1 MVLVLAICLLV
12 ESGVDS
18 ATRFSFRYLI
28 DEVVGPRNPSR
39 LFALF
44 VLLGG
49 AAVVITVFCTLG
61 DFLWARIG
69 ALVVNDLR
77 TALLM
82 HLQSLSMDFFSRRPS
97 GDLLS
102 CFMADAECIENALVT
117 IVPYAVVGVS
127 GVAFSLAFMSSIQP
141 WLALFTLLGL
151 IVCFALPRLLLER
164 ARKAAFD
171 VRQHQGRVSTCVQE
185 TLQAQSLVKIFGLE
199 RELLARFVRERD
211 SLVKASVKS
220 NFFSYTAQRIPL
232 LAFFM
237 LALLVLAGSARLAT
251 RGALTVGELVSFQ
264 VLMLGLTS
272 GIANLT
278 WLAPIMME
286 ARAALDRLNQLF
298 IEQPSVNEAKLP
310 IRLGAL
316 DNSIAFEHVEFS
328 YPHVDDR
335 VATRVLCDVTVV
347 IRKGDLTVIVGPSGG
362 GKTTLLNLLLR
373 LYDPTSGSV
382 LVDGTNIRNIAL
394 ASLRSQIGFVSQEIL
409 LMDGTIRNNVRM
421 GKLDASDEEIWE
433 ALGAAEIADF
443 VRELVNGLDTRVGE
457 RGAMLSGGQRQRL
470 ALARAL
476 VRRPSLLVLD
486 EPTSSLDA
494 QNERELLA
502 TLRDLNLTRQLTII
516 AVTHRLQ
523 LAIFADQVLVI
534 ADGRLESSGR
544 HDALMAK
551 KGAYAALWSQAAAN

>member
-1 MVLVLAICLLV
+1 MVLVLALCLLV
-12 ESGVDS
+12 ESGADS

-39 LFALF
+39 LLALF
-44 VLLGG
+44 VLLGS
-49 AAVVITVFCTLG
+49 AAVVITIFCTLG

-82 HLQSLSMDFFSRRPS
+82 HLQSLSMDFFSRRAS

-164 ARKAAFD
+164 ARKASFD

-185 TLQAQSLVKIFGLE
+185 TLQAQSLIKIFGLE

-220 NFFSYTAQRIPL
+220 NFFSYTTQRIPL

-298 IEQPSVNEAKLP
+298 IEQPSVNEAKFP
-310 IRLGAL
+310 IRVGAL
-316 DNSIAFEHVEFS
+316 RGSIAFEHVEFS
-328 YPHVDDR
+328 YPHVGDG
-335 VATRVLCDVTVV
+335 VATRVLRDVTVE

-421 GKLDASDEEIWE
+421 GKLDASDEEIWA

-494 QNERELLA
+494 QNERELLT
-502 TLRDLNLTRQLTII
+502 TLRELNLTRQLTII

-523 LAIFADQVLVI
+523 LAMFADQVLVI

>member
-1 MVLVLAICLLV
+1 
-12 ESGVDS
+12 
-18 ATRFSFRYLI
+18 
-28 DEVVGPRNPSR
+28 
-39 LFALF
+39 
-44 VLLGG
+44 
-49 AAVVITVFCTLG
+49 
-61 DFLWARIG
+61 
-69 ALVVNDLR
+69 
-77 TALLM
+77 
-82 HLQSLSMDFFSRRPS
+82 
-97 GDLLS
+97 
-102 CFMADAECIENALVT
+102 
-117 IVPYAVVGVS
+117 
-127 GVAFSLAFMSSIQP
+127 
-141 WLALFTLLGL
+141 
-151 IVCFALPRLLLER
+151 
-164 ARKAAFD
+164 
-171 VRQHQGRVSTCVQE
+171 
-185 TLQAQSLVKIFGLE
+185 
-199 RELLARFVRERD
+199 
-211 SLVKASVKS
+211 
-220 NFFSYTAQRIPL
+220 
-232 LAFFM
+232 
-237 LALLVLAGSARLAT
+237 
-251 RGALTVGELVSFQ
+251 
-264 VLMLGLTS
+264 
-272 GIANLT
+272 
-278 WLAPIMME
+278 MME